1 MSVGY
6 ASFAAPPIASSA
18 RALGITSQP
27 ALTTPVVAPQ
37 ANVQAPASPNAQVQ
51 TGFTAAPV
59 AAAQPDV
66 AANFQQA
73 AATSVVGGGLVD
85 YIKGNAT
92 SNLAA
97 VAQRGIKGIQDKMNA
112 EMASA
117 GGTIDPLKVQMYTQQ
132 MSSFEMIMQMVA
144 KMQETEENCTRAFL
158 R

>member
-92 SNLAA
+92 SNL
-97 VAQRGIKGIQDKMNA
+97 
-112 EMASA
+112 
-117 GGTIDPLKVQMYTQQ
+117 
-132 MSSFEMIMQMVA
+132 
-144 KMQETEENCTRAFL
+144 
-158 R
+158 